1 MRMPKSF
8 RRKAKAEIAIHI
20 LVSLIFAVIA
30 ASYLYMFIWA
40 IIAGA
45 KTHTEIA
52 LDPFGLPETWNFRH
66 YLEVFSMLDV
76 NGTNFW
82 GMLFNSVYFSV
93 GDALISNFFTLTF
106 AYCCSKY
113 KFPGSEL
120 PYTIIMVM
128 ITLPLYGSGAAA
140 YRLNESLGMIDSY
153 ARLVMSIGGMGMGF
167 LYYRAYYKNVSWS
180 YAEAAMIDGAQAP
193 VVDGGY
199 LAGAVDVLKIQT
211 LGFNHRPGHGGDGG
225 TARVMEVFDVVRGF
239 LCHSSD
245 SSLQIWGQ
253 KLHLPHTK
261 SVYHTEGRE
270 GKKKGSGLRKIV
282 NLYGKNQRIFVK
294 MPLTKDEGCDKIPE

>member
-20 LVSLIFAVIA
+20 LVSILFAIIA

-40 IIAGA
+40 VIAGA

-52 LDPFGLPETWNFRH
+52 LDPFGLPETWNFKH
-66 YLEVFSMLDV
+66 YLEVFSMLHV
-76 NGTNFW
+76 NGTNFG

-93 GDALISNFFTLTF
+93 GEAFIGNFFTLLF

-120 PYTIIMVM
+120 PYTIIMIM

-180 YAEAAMIDGAQAP
+180 YAEAAMIDGANDFQIFGKVMFPLGKPIFGALFLTSWLQQWNAYEGAMLYLPNLPTLP
-193 VVDGGY
+193 VGIF
-199 LAGAVDVLKIQT
+199 L
-211 LGFNHRPGHGGDGG
+211 FNVEM
-225 TARVMEVFDVVRGF
+225 TARVRLDILFAACVLISIPALILFATFNKVITTNV
-239 LCHSSD
+239 
-245 SSLQIWGQ
+245 
-253 KLHLPHTK
+253 
-261 SVYHTEGRE
+261 SVG
-270 GKKKGSGLRKIV
+270 GIKG
-282 NLYGKNQRIFVK
+282 
-294 MPLTKDEGCDKIPE
+294 